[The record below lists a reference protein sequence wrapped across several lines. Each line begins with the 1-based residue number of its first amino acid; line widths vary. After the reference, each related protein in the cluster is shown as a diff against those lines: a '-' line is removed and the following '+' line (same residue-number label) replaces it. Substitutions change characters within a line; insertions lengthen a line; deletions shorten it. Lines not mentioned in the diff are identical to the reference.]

1 MPYGRIDVY
10 WPDGPIESYPLEKG
24 ATAIGRSTGNDIV
37 LDTTAISRYHITISV
52 KDQKVFLEDLQS
64 VNGTYVDGMRIAS
77 NDPLLLRGGE
87 EIQIGDIRLIYH
99 PAADLLS
106 DASDTTQRIV
116 LSQLTYRVEMEGPD
130 MSVAPGAHVQAMI
143 RIENLGDAADRY
155 FVELEGLPKA
165 WVRID
170 RLELEIDPGDMAQV
184 IISFKPLRRSE
195 SAPGAYP
202 FTVRVR
208 SRSNPAQ
215 TIDAPATLHVLPF
228 SGFGMALA
236 PLEAA
241 DGRFNLYLHNQG
253 NAPLTLALHGAD
265 AARRLRFQFPAGGTV
280 LAPGERQTYPVAVRA
295 QQRRWAG
302 GERETEF
309 AVMAQAQDASGFL
322 AAVPGRLAERALLPT
337 WAPVLI
343 IPALAAIILIAAGLI
358 RLVTRGDEPEPT
370 PPAPAPAILSFTATS
385 PSVMLGDIAQVSW
398 QVSDAERGVLTVAG
412 AGTQRQIEVRP
423 GESPYALIF
432 DRTGVFTVTLQAIQG
447 DAAASASTTIE
458 VLPDVMLSVQVE
470 GEADLVRHV
479 AREVRLTW
487 EVTGA
492 QPLEGGYAISIDSSD
507 QGEPLFPA
515 PLPLSGSE
523 IVTVAPSSEEAEWL
537 VTLLAQGDEGVTASV
552 TQSLR
557 IAEPACQ
564 LVAARTVVRSG
575 PDELYS
581 AVLPPLEASG
591 GNLPPLQIVARAPQG
606 GWLKVVLGAG
616 EDARSGWVSQA
627 DLRCTNFDPA
637 RLAVDANFPPPP
649 VQPTARPTATPRA
662 ATPTPAVP
670 PTITAAP
677 TRSPGGQ

>member
-10 WPDGPIESYPLEKG
+10 WPDGPIESYPLEKA

-37 LDTTAISRYHITISV
+37 LDTTAISRYHITFSV

-64 VNGTYVDGMRIAS
+64 VNGTYVDGMRIAP
-77 NDPLLLRGGE
+77 NDPLPLRGGE

-130 MSVAPGAHVQAMI
+130 MSVAPGAHIQAVL
-143 RIENLGDAADRY
+143 RIENLGDTADRY

-184 IISFKPLRRSE
+184 IISLKPLRRSE

-236 PLEAA
+236 PLESA

-265 AARRLRFQFPAGGTV
+265 AARRLRFQLPAGGTV
-280 LAPGERQTYPVAVRA
+280 LAPGERQTHAIAVRA

-302 GERETEF
+302 GEREVEF
-309 AVMAQAQDASGFL
+309 AIMAQAQDASGFL
-322 AAVPGRLAERALLPT
+322 AAVPGRLSEHALLPA
-337 WAPVLI
+337 WAPALI
-343 IPALAAIILIAAGLI
+343 IPALAAIALVVAGLI
-358 RLVTRGDEPEPT
+358 YLVTRGDEPAPT
-370 PPAPAPAILSFTATS
+370 PPAPGPAILSFTTAS

-398 QVSDAERGVLTVAG
+398 QVSGTERGVLTVSG

-423 GESPYALIF
+423 DESPYALTF
-432 DRTGVFTVTLQAIQG
+432 DRTGVFTVTLQAVRG
-447 DAAASASTTIE
+447 DTAASASTTIE
-458 VLPDVMLSVQVE
+458 VLPEVVLSVEVQ
-470 GEADLVRHV
+470 GEPELVRHV

-487 EVTGA
+487 DVTGA

-523 IVTVAPSSEEAEWL
+523 VVTVAPSSDEAEWL

-557 IAEPACQ
+557 IAEPSCQ

-575 PDELYS
+575 PGELYS
-581 AVLPPLEASG
+581 AVVPPLEASG
-591 GNLPPLQIVARAPQG
+591 GNLLLLKPVARAPQG
-606 GWLKVVLGAG
+606 GWLKVVLGVGA
-616 EDARSGWVSQA
+616 DARSGWVAQA

-662 ATPTPAVP
+662 VTSTPAAP
-670 PTITAAP
+670 PAIPVTP